1 MVPCSG
7 KALSGHA
14 HRTGGSTHRPRS
26 VADRSAQR
34 QPGQSYRGSGHDPG
48 RHPHILTVLPRPRRT
63 PHRTPDRGR
72 PRHHLPVGPAVHA
85 AAGRG
90 RPPMPPR
97 RRQSLAGRR
106 DLHEGRR
113 PLAVRLPGHRP
124 VRPGHRHLRLP
135 AARHQGSPSLLRTGD
150 PRDDGDAGRGCHRPG
165 PNVPGGGGG
174 AAAGGLA
181 SHPSSTPTT
190 GSSATTGS

>member
-63 PHRTPDRGR
+63 PHRTRRSGR
-72 PRHHLPVGPAVHA
+72 PRHHLPLGPAVHA
-85 AAGRG
+85 AAGRR
-90 RPPMPPR
+90 RPAQPPP

-106 DLHEGRR
+106 DLCEGRR
-113 PLAVRLPGHRP
+113 PVAVCLPGHRP
-124 VRPGHRHLRLP
+124 VRPGHRRSCVDT
-135 AARHQGSPSLLRTGD
+135 ARCQGSPPVLPVGHWHCQ
-150 PRDDGDAGRGCHRPG
+150 GDAGRGRHRPG
-165 PNVPGGGGG
+165 AGVSVGAGG

-181 SHPSSTPTT
+181 LHPSSTPTT
-190 GSSATTGS
+190 GSRPTMAG